1 MGKILV
7 LGRRGQLARE
17 MARLPL
23 NSGVELEFSGRERCD
38 IRDTEGL
45 RRLIDELEPIAVVN
59 TAAYTDVDLA
69 ESEEDIV
76 FAVNATAPGAAA
88 RECAIRGVPFVHLSS
103 DFVFSGSRDGAY
115 QDDAP
120 TDPINTYGRAK
131 ARGEALVQE
140 AAGELG
146 CVLRAA
152 WLHGRYGRNFAAT
165 MYRLIGR
172 EERIGVVTDQIG
184 NPTRA
189 ADAAR
194 VSLEV
199 MTLDLAAIQAA
210 AGRLKGHI
218 ERTPC
223 RHSRTLSKITG
234 AEVWVKFENLQFTA
248 AYKERGALN
257 KLMLLSDA
265 EKAKGVIAASAG
277 NHAQGLAYHGA
288 RLGVPVTIV
297 MPRTTPFVKVQ
308 HTRDF
313 GATVVIEGETY
324 DDANAHARKLQRRA
338 GPDLR
343 PPVRRLRHHGR
354 PGHDRPG
361 DAGRR
366 ARPGGPARAD
376 RRRRPDQRRGHGG
389 QGGQARHPASSAASR
404 PCTRPSPPRCAAWRP
419 IAAGQTIAEGVAVKQ
434 VGELTYGVARPLID
448 DVLLL
453 EEPHIE
459 QAVAL
464 YCNVEKTIAEGA
476 GAASLAALLAYPER
490 FRGKKCGLILCGGNI
505 DTRLLASVL
514 TRELVRAQRLVM
526 LRIVGDDRP
535 GLLSTV
541 ASVIGD
547 DGRQHHRGGH
557 NRLALDV
564 PAKGAE
570 FDITIETRDAQ
581 HTQDVMNALREKG
594 YPPRAV

>member
-1 MGKILV
+1 MSLT
-7 LGRRGQLARE
+7 L
-17 MARLPL
+17 
-23 NSGVELEFSGRERCD
+23 D
-38 IRDTEGL
+38 HIR
-45 RRLIDELEPIAVVN
+45 
-59 TAAYTDVDLA
+59 
-69 ESEEDIV
+69 
-76 FAVNATAPGAAA
+76 AAA
-88 RECAIRGVPFVHLSS
+88 DRL
-103 DFVFSGSRDGAY
+103 
-115 QDDAP
+115 
-120 TDPINTYGRAK
+120 
-131 ARGEALVQE
+131 
-140 AAGELG
+140 AG
-146 CVLRAA
+146 
-152 WLHGRYGRNFAAT
+152 
-165 MYRLIGR
+165 
-172 EERIGVVTDQIG
+172 Q
-184 NPTRA
+184 
-189 ADAAR
+189 
-194 VSLEV
+194 
-199 MTLDLAAIQAA
+199 
-210 AGRLKGHI
+210 I

-223 RHSRTLSKITG
+223 RYSRTLSKITG

-297 MPRTTPFVKVQ
+297 MPKTTPFIKVQ

-324 DDANAHARKLQRRA
+324 DDANAHARKLRDEQGLTFVHPFDDYDIMA
-338 GPDLR
+338 GQGTIALEMLEDAPDLEVL
-343 PPVRRLRHHGR
+343 PV
-354 PGHDRPG
+354 PI
-361 DAGRR
+361 
-366 ARPGGPARAD
+366 GGGGLISGVATAAKAVKPDIHVIGCEPAMYPSFTAKM
-376 RRRRPDQRRGHGG
+376 RGV
-389 QGGQARHPASSAASR
+389 AAH
-404 PCTRPSPPRCAAWRP
+404 CG
-419 IAAGQTIAEGVAVKQ
+419 GQTIAEGIAVKQ

-514 TRELVRAQRLVM
+514 TRELVRAQRLVS

-541 ASVIGD
+541 ANVIGTA
-547 DGRQHHRGGH
+547 GANIIEVNH

-581 HTQDVMNALREKG
+581 HTQEVMDALREKG

>member
-1 MGKILV
+1 
-7 LGRRGQLARE
+7 
-17 MARLPL
+17 
-23 NSGVELEFSGRERCD
+23 
-38 IRDTEGL
+38 
-45 RRLIDELEPIAVVN
+45 
-59 TAAYTDVDLA
+59 
-69 ESEEDIV
+69 
-76 FAVNATAPGAAA
+76 
-88 RECAIRGVPFVHLSS
+88 
-103 DFVFSGSRDGAY
+103 
-115 QDDAP
+115 
-120 TDPINTYGRAK
+120 
-131 ARGEALVQE
+131 
-140 AAGELG
+140 
-146 CVLRAA
+146 
-152 WLHGRYGRNFAAT
+152 
-165 MYRLIGR
+165 
-172 EERIGVVTDQIG
+172 
-184 NPTRA
+184 
-189 ADAAR
+189 
-194 VSLEV
+194 
-199 MTLDLAAIQAA
+199 MTLDITAIRAA
-210 AGRLKGHI
+210 ASRLAGQI

-223 RHSRTLSKITG
+223 RYSKTLSKITG

-257 KLMLLSDA
+257 KLMLLSEA

-297 MPRTTPFVKVQ
+297 MPRTTPFIKVQ

-313 GATVVIEGETY
+313 GATVVIEGESY
-324 DDANAHARKLQRRA
+324 DEANAHARKLQVEQ
-338 GPDLR
+338 GLTFVHPFDD
-343 PPVRRLRHHGR
+343 VRVI
-354 PGHDRPG
+354 
-361 DAGRR
+361 A
-366 ARPGGPARAD
+366 
-376 RRRRPDQRRGHGG
+376 G
-389 QGGQARHPASSAASR
+389 QGTVALEMLADVPSIDTLITPIGGGGLISGVATAAKAISPDIRIIGCEPAMY
-404 PCTRPSPPRCAAWRP
+404 PSFTAKMRGVTAHCG
-419 IAAGQTIAEGVAVKQ
+419 GQTIAEGVAVKQ
-434 VGELTYGVARPLID
+434 VGDLTYGVARPLID

-514 TRELVRAQRLVM
+514 TRELVRAQRLVS

-541 ASVIGD
+541 ASVIGSM
-547 DGRQHHRGGH
+547 GANIIEVNH